1 MRIPEWI
8 QLAVVSVLLIAAF
21 ARRLGRDR
29 QLTIA
34 LLALLGIVA
43 ISAARFSESFLTP
56 YQASILWDWMPGILM
71 LIPYWQVGQ
80 FFTAPDR
87 ATEARLASFDHDFYR
102 RLGFHPPKA
111 RIGTVLGSYLE
122 LAYFGVYP
130 LIPLGIVTLYT
141 AGLRR
146 EVDFYWVVVLSATYI
161 SYASTL
167 AVRARPPRMVPGY
180 EGFQTPNT
188 RAKVLNRE
196 ILDRASIQAI
206 TCPSAHV
213 ACALAAAL
221 VILRVQ
227 TSIGL
232 LFLWAALS
240 IAVATIA
247 GRYHYVA
254 DVLSGAVLAV
264 MVFTIACFL

>member
-1 MRIPEWI
+1 
-8 QLAVVSVLLIAAF
+8 
-21 ARRLGRDR
+21 
-29 QLTIA
+29 
-34 LLALLGIVA
+34 
-43 ISAARFSESFLTP
+43 
-56 YQASILWDWMPGILM
+56 
-71 LIPYWQVGQ
+71 
-80 FFTAPDR
+80 
-87 ATEARLASFDHDFYR
+87 
-102 RLGFHPPKA
+102 
-111 RIGTVLGSYLE
+111 
-122 LAYFGVYP
+122 
-130 LIPLGIVTLYT
+130 
-141 AGLRR
+141 
-146 EVDFYWVVVLSATYI
+146 
-161 SYASTL
+161 
-167 AVRARPPRMVPGY
+167 MVPGY